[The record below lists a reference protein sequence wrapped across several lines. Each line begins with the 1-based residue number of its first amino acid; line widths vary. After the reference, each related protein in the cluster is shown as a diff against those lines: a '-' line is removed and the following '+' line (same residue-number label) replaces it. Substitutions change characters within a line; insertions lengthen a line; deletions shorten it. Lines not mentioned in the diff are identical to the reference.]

1 VRLVWV
7 VIPLVLV
14 VSIIGII
21 GIQESHSQ
29 YMNGSIPPSEEWSN
43 AAKNA
48 VQEYVDSKLLQNET
62 ILKDSIKTR
71 IIYGGQDDIPQTY
84 YARILYDVIYDKKI
98 QHVDSAYKVV
108 FLSWNNTSADAI
120 LEKTSETEYKPPKKI
135 EFNYDIDED
144 QLNIQRYHMIMCRQG
159 FEKIMKESTGDTV
172 CVKPE
177 TARNL
182 IERGWAIYLTS
193 FEDKNPTNTT
203 IPVDLDSTNI
213 IDANNQF
220 AIDFYSKVSQESDD
234 NIFFSPWSVMTAFA
248 IVHEGAKGNTAEQMQ
263 NVFGFSSNETQRQ
276 NEFKSVNDELNQK
289 DSSYKLQ
296 VANGLWLANFFEPLK
311 EYVDIAKNYYDSEV
325 SAVNF
330 VGNEGVDTINS
341 WVSEKTNDKIKDIL
355 EPGSTNA
362 DTRLVITNAIYFKGT
377 WITQFDEENTSE
389 QNFTV
394 DSDTITKTPMM
405 NLHQTQQVYGET
417 DEIKILELPYEGDK
431 LSMLLLLPKEIDGM
445 DDLENSL
452 TVENLKQ
459 WRESLSIHDVRTVSI
474 PKFELETDYNLIP
487 PLHQL
492 GISDAFDENKADFS
506 GITTSESLFIVFA
519 LHKAYVDVNEEGT
532 EAAAV
537 TAIGVGLTSVDPN
550 PPPVFTFVADHPF
563 IFVIQDN
570 ETGHILFMGKMTNP
584 SE

>member
-1 VRLVWV
+1 MRLVWV
-7 VIPLVLV
+7 VIPLILIGTIGMQESFAQESEFITSPKHQLESGIAPEDITCRDNRVLV
-14 VSIIGII
+14 LRT
-21 GIQESHSQ
+21 
-29 YMNGSIPPSEEWSN
+29 NGNP
-43 AAKNA
+43 ACVK
-48 VQEYVDSKLLQNET
+48 ET
-62 ILKDSIKTR
+62 
-71 IIYGGQDDIPQTY
+71 
-84 YARILYDVIYDKKI
+84 
-98 QHVDSAYKVV
+98 
-108 FLSWNNTSADAI
+108 
-120 LEKTSETEYKPPKKI
+120 TSEKLGWKIIKHDSSVIEIKPKS
-135 EFNYDIDED
+135 NQD
-144 QLNIQRYHMIMCRQG
+144 
-159 FEKIMKESTGDTV
+159 
-172 CVKPE
+172 
-177 TARNL
+177 L
-182 IERGWAIYLTS
+182 ISNDL
-193 FEDKNPTNTT
+193 
-203 IPVDLDSTNI
+203 LDSDNI

-220 AIDFYSKVSQESDD
+220 AIDFYSQVSQESDD

-248 IVHEGAKGNTAEQMQ
+248 IAHEGAKGNTAEQMQ

-311 EYVDIAKNYYDSEV
+311 EYVDVAKNYYDSEV
-325 SAVNF
+325 SIVDF
-330 VGNEGVDTINS
+330 VGNEGIDTINS

-355 EPGSTNA
+355 KPGSTNA

-405 NLHQTQQVYGET
+405 NLYQTQQVYGET

-431 LSMLLLLPKEIDGM
+431 LSMLLLLPKEIDGI

-459 WRESLSIHDVRTVSI
+459 WGESLSIHDVRTVSI
-474 PKFELETDYNLIP
+474 PKFELETDYNLIS
-487 PLHQL
+487 PLQNL
-492 GISDAFDENKADFS
+492 GLSDAFDENKADFS
-506 GITTSESLFIVFA
+506 GITTSESLFIAFA

-537 TAIGVGLTSVDPN
+537 TAIGIGTTSVDPN

-570 ETGHILFMGKMTNP
+570 ETGHILFIGKMTNP